1 MGAFSRPPSDPL
13 TPQERVERY
22 EEYLRGVETEAATM
36 DAEALIDRAELFED
50 LASLNARVALDQDGR
65 CRQTLFETSGRHAAR
80 ARVYRAAA
88 AKKRAA

>member
-1 MGAFSRPPSDPL
+1 MTASVFAAPL
-13 TPQERVERY
+13 TPDERIERFHQF
-22 EEYLRGVETEAATM
+22 LRGVQDEAATM
-36 DAEALIDRAELFED
+36 DPDLLIDRAELFED
-50 LASLNARVALDQDGR
+50 LASLNARVALDHDGQ

>member
-1 MGAFSRPPSDPL
+1 MDDFSRPPGAPL
-13 TPQERVERY
+13 TPQERIDRY
-22 EEYLRGVETEAATM
+22 EDYLRGVENEAAMM
-36 DAEALIDRAELFED
+36 DAEVLLDRAELFED
-50 LASLNARVALDQDGR
+50 LASLNARVGLAHDGQ

>member
-1 MGAFSRPPSDPL
+1 MGAFTRPPGAPL
-13 TPQERVERY
+13 TADERIERY
-22 EEYLRGVETEAATM
+22 QEYLRGVEEEASMM
-36 DAEALIDRAELFED
+36 DAEVLIDRAELHED
-50 LASLNARVALDQDGR
+50 LASLNARVALDQDGQ